1 MSSLKSKQD
10 KEVFNKYLCINQ
22 FQEQE
27 TNKNISSK
35 NIENPFTKKLKN
47 IKKTDNKKIISKK

>member
-1 MSSLKSKQD
+1 MSSLKSNQD

-27 TNKNISSK
+27 TNKKYKLNEHRKS
-35 NIENPFTKKLKN
+35 FHKKAEN
-47 IKKTDNKKIISKK
+47 IKKTYNKKIISKK